1 MRDVHLTD
9 DPTTITEVVDDP
21 GFQNPASTAHFNV
34 TIYDSD
40 DETEET
46 YTLPIETINVEAT
59 KPHPEY
65 TSCTPITR
73 SIMVGD
79 DSNYM
84 TFIPYSDDPTFNHE
98 AQTLHY
104 DHFAWQSIQ
113 DPDGIST
120 HPPLLPQLDVTNI
133 GLLALPLVEVICA
146 QAVKMLM
153 KEHGLTLQQIL
164 DTKVMPPNIIQKITS
179 LLGARR
185 RYSRIPIHHF
195 LGLMSF
201 GIETTPNGHQ
211 TIPSIAQMS
220 PMNRI
225 TRTCHPHK
233 RFKIY
238 FGTFVL
244 QAAFMG
250 IVVFTVRS
258 PNPCSLSPSY
268 LLMI

>member
-9 DPTTITEVVDDP
+9 DPTSITEVVDDP

-40 DETEET
+40 DETAET
-46 YTLPIETINVEAT
+46 YILPIETINVEAT

-104 DHFAWQSIQ
+104 DHFAWQSMQ

-120 HPPLLPQLDVTNI
+120 HLLLSQLDVTNI
-133 GLLALPLVEVICA
+133 
-146 QAVKMLM
+146 
-153 KEHGLTLQQIL
+153 
-164 DTKVMPPNIIQKITS
+164 
-179 LLGARR
+179 
-185 RYSRIPIHHF
+185 
-195 LGLMSF
+195 
-201 GIETTPNGHQ
+201 
-211 TIPSIAQMS
+211 
-220 PMNRI
+220 RI
-225 TRTCHPHK
+225 TRP
-233 RFKIY
+233 
-238 FGTFVL
+238 
-244 QAAFMG
+244 AFSG
-250 IVVFTVRS
+250 
-258 PNPCSLSPSY
+258 SY
-268 LLMI
+268 LRSGRQNADERACTYITANPRHKGHASKYHSKNNFATGCS